1 MAASVDDDK
10 AAAAS
15 TARGDM
21 MVAVARVQNERAAKS
36 ALYGGRLW
44 VCIVPRALQVYEK
57 GDRGALLRGRLMKS
71 LLE

>member
-1 MAASVDDDK
+1 
-10 AAAAS
+10 
-15 TARGDM
+15 